1 MNKWIPGALKF
12 TFVPL
17 CTFLIMLPLA
27 LVVFG
32 PLGYFVGSTLV
43 NAVLW
48 VYSVSP
54 FLIVP
59 LTAVSWPLLAP
70 GSAVE

>member
-1 MNKWIPGALKF
+1 MLLITFVMAYVEKFMTKWIPGALKF

-17 CTFLIMLPLA
+17 CTFLLMLPLA

-43 NAVLW
+43 KAVLW
-48 VYSVSP
+48 VYSVP
-54 FLIVP
+54 DR
-59 LTAVSWPLLAP
+59 
-70 GSAVE
+70 SADRC